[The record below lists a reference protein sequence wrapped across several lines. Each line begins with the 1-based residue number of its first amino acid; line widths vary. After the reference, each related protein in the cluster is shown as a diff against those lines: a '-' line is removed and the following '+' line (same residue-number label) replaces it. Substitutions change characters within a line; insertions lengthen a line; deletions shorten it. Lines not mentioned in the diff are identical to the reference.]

1 MFFIIGF
8 FVACGATI
16 ALAVTAYIYYQKN
29 QDLNQAMA
37 ELAHLQALLAQ
48 SEQSVRGAANNLALE
63 VAENAD
69 GLREQAQLQQTH
81 INQDVNQLDR
91 QINAVSNTATRLD
104 ATAVELNNL
113 SHAAES
119 DMATLTAELHQV
131 KSDISMLNAELKL
144 TQEALVEKEKSLNET
159 VIQLQATQHHLNET
173 TQICSGIVNGVSSQ
187 LHDAQSILPSNALIV
202 SQQADIER
210 LSTENVS
217 MSTSIKRLESTVIQ
231 LTVNFRALTQTNRTQ
246 LAEINTLV
254 NENIQLQQAIT
265 ALTNA
270 LENQNGAISSHQQH
284 SGVRGLRIFE
294 N

>member
-16 ALAVTAYIYYQKN
+16 ALAVTAYIYYHKN

-37 ELAHLQALLAQ
+37 ELAQFQALLAQ
-48 SEQSVRGAANNLALE
+48 SEQLVRGAANNLAQE

-91 QINAVSNTATRLD
+91 QVNAVSHTATRLD
-104 ATAVELNNL
+104 ATAIELNHL
-113 SHAAES
+113 SHAAET
-119 DMATLTAELHQV
+119 DMATLTAELNQV
-131 KSDISMLNAELKL
+131 KADMIMLNAQLKL

-173 TQICSGIVNGVSSQ
+173 TQTCSGIVNGVSSQ
-187 LHDAQSILPSNALIV
+187 LHDAQSLLPSNALIV

-210 LSTENVS
+210 LFTENVS

-231 LTVNFRALTQTNRTQ
+231 LTDNFRTLTQTNRTQ

-254 NENIQLQQAIT
+254 NENIQLQQVIT

-270 LENQNGAISSHQQH
+270 LENQTSAISSHQQH

>member
-173 TQICSGIVNGVSSQ
+173 TQTCSGIVNGVSSQ
-187 LHDAQSILPSNALIV
+187 LHDAQSLLPSNALIV

-210 LSTENVS
+210 LFTENVS

-231 LTVNFRALTQTNRTQ
+231 LTDNFRTLTQTNRTQ

-254 NENIQLQQAIT
+254 NENIQLQQVIT

-270 LENQNGAISSHQQH
+270 LENQTGAISSHQQH